1 MNFNE
6 KDNTHFLIV
15 RIIHHGVGG
24 GTDDTTKK
32 QNKQKH
38 NKRLEVE
45 KLVKNYSLFPCLF
58 LVLSTACHTKSHIK
72 YSRRE
77 KHP

>member
-32 QNKQKH
+32 PKQAKTQQ
-38 NKRLEVE
+38 KIG
-45 KLVKNYSLFPCLF
+45 S
-58 LVLSTACHTKSHIK
+58 
-72 YSRRE
+72 
-77 KHP
+77 